1 MISALFFT
9 EKAAAHP
16 YCFEIAVKVVDQGR

>member
-9 EKAAAHP
+9 EEAAAHP
-16 YCFEIAVKVVDQGR
+16 YCIEIAVKVVDQGR